1 MMGLQRMQYIMLLT
15 YLLTKI
21 NNDSEDYLTSEND
34 ILFQTFISSIKDGLL
49 THKKIF
55 TLTFFPPEFL
65 PSDRKEIYTS
75 HRLQHKL
82 ERHVVDLITIAFESA
97 NDSTSV
103 PIGKLR
109 KYLSLAECIVS
120 VSKNNLLLSIWGSYY
135 RCFGSLCALPST
147 YAAHIRAVGMHGD
160 CIW

>member
-1 MMGLQRMQYIMLLT
+1 MLLT

-82 ERHVVDLITIAFESA
+82 EKHVVDLITIAFESA